1 MKLCLHMAATYLN
14 NVVYHENGNDDN
26 STATPT
32 VIEST
37 ISSAEFDIDDGD
49 KFGFIRRVV
58 PDITFRG
65 STGDATPQ
73 VTMTLIPMQNSG
85 SGANDPRSQGGSSYA
100 SIQRIATAPI
110 EEFTGQIFIRVR
122 GRQMILQIDCNTLG
136 TQWQLGSP
144 RIDIKQDGGRGNS

>member
-1 MKLCLHMAATYLN
+1 M
-14 NVVYHENGNDDN
+14 
-26 STATPT
+26 
-32 VIEST
+32 
-37 ISSAEFDIDDGD
+37 
-49 KFGFIRRVV
+49 

-85 SGANDPRSQGGSSYA
+85 SGANSPRSVGGENYA

-110 EEFTGQIFIRVR
+110 EEFTGQVFIRVR
-122 GRQMILQIDCNTLG
+122 GRQMIFQVDCDTLG